1 MTKKKAKPAVEDEAS
16 RRRRVIEHLEDA
28 LHLINELNDPT
39 TGRLIEQALTE
50 ARARQFRPPS
60 VA

>member
-1 MTKKKAKPAVEDEAS
+1 MAKGKPTVKIEAE
-16 RRRRVIEHLEDA
+16 RRSRVIKYLEDA
-28 LHLINELNDPT
+28 LVLTKELNDPT
-39 TGRLIEQALTE
+39 TAHLIEQALTE

>member
-1 MTKKKAKPAVEDEAS
+1 MKNEAEK
-16 RRRRVIEHLEDA
+16 RGRLIKQLEDA
-28 LHLINELNDPT
+28 LHLTKELNDPT
-39 TGRLIEQALTE
+39 TGHLIERALNE